1 MTDTLSPSNG
11 PTDQQQISEIELL
24 CTLGPASMNERTIQR
39 LTDLGVTLFRIN
51 LSHTDAADLA
61 AVIATVQSFT
71 DVPICLDTEGA
82 QIRTAALADDMQD
95 LRENDF
101 IRAVGA
107 DHPARNREIT
117 FHPDHIVG
125 ALEVGDILSID
136 FNAALVQVVEADATG
151 CLLRVLTGGRIGKNK
166 AVTLQ
171 RPITMAPLTEKDR
184 AAIAVGRKAGI
195 RHFALSFANT
205 PADVDEIRR
214 LSGEDSVII
223 SKIECINGYNNLREI
238 AALSDAVLIDR
249 GDLSREIPIEQIPS
263 IQKRITAT
271 AKACGVKVYVAT
283 NLLETMVEA
292 PVPTRAEV
300 NDIFNTLADG
310 ADGLVLAAETAI
322 GVNPVACANMV
333 VRLVREFRRKDFP
346 ADTYTLGDTSLL
358 VPPHGG
364 TLISRV
370 ALPEERD
377 RVAQLPRV
385 EVEREDLVDA
395 EQIALGT
402 FSPLRGFMDREML
415 DSVLDTYRLPDGTVW
430 PLPIVL
436 RLPADRVAGLK
447 AQSRVVLTGPGGDP
461 HSLLEIS
468 EIFEIDPAAV
478 AERWFGTI
486 SQDHPGVRRLFEG
499 GSTLIAGDVTLIT
512 PTQHDNPRYELSPS
526 QLRLIFTH
534 KGWSRVVGFH
544 TRNVA
549 HRAHEHIQLQAL
561 EQTHA
566 DGLLISPVA
575 GKRKPGDFL
584 AETVLDCYQALID
597 SGAYPEGRAL
607 LSSFHTYPRYAGPR
621 EAVFTALCRK
631 NMGCS
636 HFIIGRDHTGVGDFY
651 APDASQTLFGELG
664 DIGIQPVF
672 FDAIGYNATAERY
685 VEAGGGDEVT
695 AISATLV
702 RDLMT
707 ADEDIPDWL
716 LSSSVVKALSD
727 RVARGDALFETVK

>member
-1 MTDTLSPSNG
+1 MIDTDP
-11 PTDQQQISEIELL
+11 PIIVHTDLQRISDIELL

-51 LSHTDAADLA
+51 LSHTDIADLA

-82 QIRTAALADDMQD
+82 QIRTAALADDMQH
-95 LRENDF
+95 LRENEF

-107 DHPARNREIT
+107 GHPAGNREIT
-117 FHPDHIVG
+117 FHPDYIVG

-136 FNAALVQVVEADATG
+136 FNAALVQVVEADDAG

-184 AAIAVGRKAGI
+184 AAISVGRKAGI

-238 AALSDAVLIDR
+238 AAISDAVLIDR

-283 NLLETMVEA
+283 NLLETMIEA

-364 TLISRV
+364 TLVNRV

-377 RVAQLPRV
+377 RA
-385 EVEREDLVDA
+385 A
-395 EQIALGT
+395 
-402 FSPLRGFMDREML
+402 
-415 DSVLDTYRLPDGTVW
+415 RLP
-430 PLPIVL
+430 
-436 RLPADRVAGLK
+436 
-447 AQSRVVLTGPGGDP
+447 
-461 HSLLEIS
+461 
-468 EIFEIDPAAV
+468 
-478 AERWFGTI
+478 
-486 SQDHPGVRRLFEG
+486 
-499 GSTLIAGDVTLIT
+499 
-512 PTQHDNPRYELSPS
+512 
-526 QLRLIFTH
+526 
-534 KGWSRVVGFH
+534 
-544 TRNVA
+544 
-549 HRAHEHIQLQAL
+549 
-561 EQTHA
+561 
-566 DGLLISPVA
+566 
-575 GKRKPGDFL
+575 
-584 AETVLDCYQALID
+584 
-597 SGAYPEGRAL
+597 
-607 LSSFHTYPRYAGPR
+607 
-621 EAVFTALCRK
+621 
-631 NMGCS
+631 
-636 HFIIGRDHTGVGDFY
+636 
-651 APDASQTLFGELG
+651 
-664 DIGIQPVF
+664 
-672 FDAIGYNATAERY
+672 
-685 VEAGGGDEVT
+685 
-695 AISATLV
+695 
-702 RDLMT
+702 
-707 ADEDIPDWL
+707 
-716 LSSSVVKALSD
+716 
-727 RVARGDALFETVK
+727 